1 MRSYASS
8 ALSTARACFS
18 LFRIKTAEGF
28 QYRLAWISG
37 ATVGIFWALIE
48 ITVLAVFYNYAENK
62 EAGMMAGLTLKQ
74 VVTYV
79 WVAQAVWTMQPMS
92 IDSDILGK
100 INSGDVGIEL
110 CRPIDL
116 YFHWFA
122 RIAAG
127 RLAPLFW
134 RGSLTLLCGMLMP
147 PAYRLSWPAS
157 LPSLLWTVVSLVCAF
172 LLCTAL
178 GAFVTTV
185 RLNIAWGDGPVYM
198 FMFIGSILSG
208 ATLPLQLWPESWQRF
223 LFWQPFA
230 GHMDIPIRLYIGS
243 MQPGEA
249 HGGVLLQ
256 VAWILFFVV
265 AGKLL
270 MARRLRTIVVQGG

>member
-1 MRSYASS
+1 M
-8 ALSTARACFS
+8 
-18 LFRIKTAEGF
+18 
-28 QYRLAWISG
+28 
-37 ATVGIFWALIE
+37 
-48 ITVLAVFYNYAENK
+48 LAVFYNYAENK

-198 FMFIGSILSG
+198 FMFIGSILSERLCLCNCGRSHGRGFYCGSLLRAIWTFPFDCTSG
-208 ATLPLQLWPESWQRF
+208 ACSRARLMEAYCCRWPGFCFLLSPESC
-223 LFWQPFA
+223 
-230 GHMDIPIRLYIGS
+230 
-243 MQPGEA
+243 
-249 HGGVLLQ
+249 
-256 VAWILFFVV
+256 
-265 AGKLL
+265 
-270 MARRLRTIVVQGG
+270 

>member
-1 MRSYASS
+1 MRSHAISIG
-8 ALSTARACFS
+8 STARACFS

-28 QYRLAWISG
+28 QYRLAWVSG
-37 ATVGIFWALIE
+37 AAVGIFWALIE

-62 EAGMMAGLTLKQ
+62 EAGTMAGLTLRQ

-79 WVAQAVWTMQPMS
+79 WVAQAIWTMQPMS
-92 IDSDILGK
+92 IDSDILSQ

-122 RIAAG
+122 KIAAG

-134 RGSLTLLCGMLMP
+134 RGSLTLLCGTLMP

-157 LPSLLWTVVSLVCAF
+157 LPGFLWTVVSLSCAF
-172 LLCTAL
+172 LLCTAFA
-178 GAFVTTV
+178 GFVSTV
-185 RLNIAWGDGPVYM
+185 RLNVAWGDGPVYM
-198 FMFIGSILSG
+198 LMFIGSVLSG
-208 ATLPLQLWPESWQRF
+208 STLPLQLWPEPWQRV
-223 LFWQPFA
+223 LLWQPFA
-230 GHMDIPIRLYIGS
+230 GYMDIPIRLYIGT
-243 MQPGEA
+243 MHPGEA